1 MKVSRNDPFDLN
13 LCMRGLGVLT
23 TYMHSHIYE
32 FVYYMTFKRS
42 MKSYAKDFKHA
53 WEQYIADNEFFEKID
68 DPFVQNFLVSQNRL
82 VEFKLEL
89 ILRFGIEEDDDLE
102 NEMIVAQAERFR
114 PYLMMHKRSKS
125 YKKLKL
131 YYERTLE
138 GIIESLYFYACAITV
153 QSYKIPLVFKRQFR
167 LEDKVW
173 GRLLNQ
179 DDNSVFLIKELIAE
193 LKEDLVSLKVLMIVK
208 PKRKK
213 SV

>member
-1 MKVSRNDPFDLN
+1 MKISRNDPFDLS

-114 PYLMMHKRSKS
+114 PYLMMHKRAKS

-138 GIIESLYFYACAITV
+138 GIIESLYLYACALTV
-153 QSYKIPLVFKRQFR
+153 QSYKIPLVFKRQFQ
-167 LEDKVW
+167 LEGELW

-179 DDNSVFLIKELIAE
+179 DDNSVELIKELITE
-193 LKEDLVSLKVLMIVK
+193 LKVDLSNLRLLMTGKVKV
-208 PKRKK
+208 KK